1 MGVRDTANSA
11 FPVDDS
17 IRRLVVPEH
26 DDTKAREAQQTSA
39 SALKISNKSGSAKNT
54 AEQPESSPCTIF

>member
-17 IRRLVVPEH
+17 IRRLVVPGH
-26 DDTKAREAQQTSA
+26 DDTKTHEAQQTSA
-39 SALKISNKSGSAKNT
+39 NAVKISN
-54 AEQPESSPCTIF
+54 